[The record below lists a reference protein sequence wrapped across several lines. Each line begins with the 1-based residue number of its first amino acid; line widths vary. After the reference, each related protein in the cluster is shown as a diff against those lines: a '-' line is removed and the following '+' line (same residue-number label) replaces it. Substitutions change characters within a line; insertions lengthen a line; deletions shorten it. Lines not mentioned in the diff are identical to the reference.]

1 MFNVRGPI
9 TFVRAVSQF
18 GTEIPDELKHSGIG
32 LNLRYTWNGGDE
44 YLGSLCC
51 RLDRTL
57 GFHNVSPTRVFSR
70 RLVVVL
76 AGVELELVHAPGETD
91 DQVMVWWPDKRVLF
105 PADNIY
111 RAFPNL

>member
-1 MFNVRGPI
+1 MKTGRGTDGALHSTNP
-9 TFVRAVSQF
+9 
-18 GTEIPDELKHSGIG
+18 GT
-32 LNLRYTWNGGDE
+32 
-44 YLGSLCC
+44 LCC

-91 DQVMVWWPDKRVLF
+91 DQVMVWWPARRVLF

>member
-1 MFNVRGPI
+1 MVISR
-9 TFVRAVSQF
+9 
-18 GTEIPDELKHSGIG
+18 
-32 LNLRYTWNGGDE
+32 
-44 YLGSLCC
+44 YLGNLGTLSC

-91 DQVMVWWPDKRVLF
+91 DQVMVWWPARRVLF

>member
-1 MFNVRGPI
+1 M
-9 TFVRAVSQF
+9 
-18 GTEIPDELKHSGIG
+18 
-32 LNLRYTWNGGDE
+32 
-44 YLGSLCC
+44 C
-51 RLDRTL
+51 
-57 GFHNVSPTRVFSR
+57 PTRVFSR

-91 DQVMVWWPDKRVLF
+91 DQVMVWWPARRVLF

>member
-1 MFNVRGPI
+1 MM
-9 TFVRAVSQF
+9 VS
-18 GTEIPDELKHSGIG
+18 
-32 LNLRYTWNGGDE
+32 R

-57 GFHNVSPTRVFSR
+57 GFHHVSPTRVFSR
-70 RLVVVL
+70 RLAVVL

-91 DQVMVWWPDKRVLF
+91 DQVMVWWPARRVLF

-111 RAFPNL
+111 KAFPNL